1 MGGFVGM
8 LIALPVVA
16 FIVVLL
22 KHLKDLYQ
30 ESQFF
35 KAEDT
40 LVTIQNNG
48 TTETISVESD
58 KVDLDIE
65 VKNTQDTDQSIK
77 NDQNPL

>member
-8 LIALPVVA
+8 LIALPVAAV
-16 FIVVLL
+16 IVVLL
-22 KHLKDLYQ
+22 KHLKELYQ

-35 KAEDT
+35 KANDT
-40 LVTIQNNG
+40 LVTVQNHG

-58 KVDLDIE
+58 QVDLDIE